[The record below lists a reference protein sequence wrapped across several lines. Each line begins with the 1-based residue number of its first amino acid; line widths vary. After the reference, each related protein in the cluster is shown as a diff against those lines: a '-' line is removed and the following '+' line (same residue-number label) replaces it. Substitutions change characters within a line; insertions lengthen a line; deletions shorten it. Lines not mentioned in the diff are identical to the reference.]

1 MLENRRA
8 GRLSALRASSA
19 VLAVAAMAMPSY
31 AKAAAAEYPSRPIR
45 FIVPSAPGGSP
56 DINARLV
63 AAELVKQLGQQVV
76 VDNRAGASGAIGL
89 EIIIKSAPDGYTL
102 GYGTSAALASNLSII
117 AKPPYNPNRDLQMV
131 SQLGYQPN
139 LLACGLSLPVKS
151 VQDLIDHAKANPG
164 KLSYGSSGPG
174 TSMHLSAEYLKLL
187 TGTQMVHVPF
197 KAAQAG
203 ISAMIA
209 NQIHVM
215 FDNMG
220 SIVGHVRAGRIRGLA
235 VTSLKRWFAV
245 PELPALAETLPGYEI
260 IVWGGI
266 VFPAGVPRDI
276 VMRMNAEV
284 NKALA
289 TPVLKERFTN
299 IGYEIV
305 GGTPE
310 QFGEF
315 VRKEIAKF
323 ADIAKR
329 SGARVD

>member
-1 MLENRRA
+1 MGEA
-8 GRLSALRASSA
+8 VRLVLGVVLALPVFSPMQ
-19 VLAVAAMAMPSY
+19 AVAASSD
-31 AKAAAAEYPSRPIR
+31 YPARPIR

-76 VDNRAGASGAIGL
+76 VDNRAGASGSIGL

-102 GYGTSAALASNLSII
+102 GYGTSAALASNLSVL

-139 LLACGLSLPVKS
+139 LLACGLTLPVKT
-151 VQDLIDHAKANPG
+151 VQDLIDYAKANPG
-164 KLSYGSSGPG
+164 KLSYASSGPG
-174 TSMHLSAEYLKLL
+174 TSLHLSAEYLKLL
-187 TGTQMVHVPF
+187 TGTQSVHVPY

-209 NQIHVM
+209 GQIHFM

-245 PELPALAETLPGYEI
+245 PELPALAETLPGYEV

-289 TPVLKERFTN
+289 TPVLKERFAN

-310 QFGEF
+310 QFSEF

-323 ADIAKR
+323 ADIARR